1 MHKFVDCCRSAA
13 PPVGSYLF
21 RSSSSRDGN
30 ESAEVYKRH
39 ELLSR
44 SLCDEVTDFRHQR
57 GHFGCNLS

>member
-1 MHKFVDCCRSAA
+1 MHIFVDCCRSAA

-21 RSSSSRDGN
+21 RSSSRDGN

>member
-1 MHKFVDCCRSAA
+1 MHIFVDCCQSAA

-21 RSSSSRDGN
+21 RSSRDGN

-44 SLCDEVTDFRHQR
+44 SLCDDEVTDFRHQR